1 MSSSPRPVPTVD
13 AALNRIAQTVL
24 PTDEGRFD
32 LYGYV
37 DAASGAEHL
46 ALVLGDVSAGSGSQ
60 PPLVRVHSECLTG
73 DALGSHRCDCGDQLK
88 AAKRAIAAEGR
99 GLVVYLRG
107 HEGRGIGLS
116 AKLQAYQL
124 QDGGLDTVDANLAL
138 GLPSDLRSYQAAA
151 TVLKDL
157 GVLRIRLMSSNPAKQ
172 EQLRQHGI
180 DVVARIALPVPAR
193 PENTAYLEA
202 KRARMGHSPIVPTG
216 EDRQAG

>member
-1 MSSSPRPVPTVD
+1 
-13 AALNRIAQTVL
+13 VL
-24 PTDEGRFD
+24 PTDSGRFD
-32 LYGYV
+32 LYAYIE
-37 DAASGAEHL
+37 AQSGSEHL
-46 ALVLGDVSAGSGSQ
+46 ALVLGDVSRASGGQ

-88 AAKRAIAAEGR
+88 AAQRAIAAEGR
-99 GLVVYLRG
+99 GVVVYLRG

-138 GLPSDLRSYQAAA
+138 GLPSDLRSYHAAA
-151 TVLKDL
+151 AVLQDL
-157 GVLRIRLMSSNPAKQ
+157 DVPRIRLMSSNPAKE

-193 PENTAYLEA
+193 PENIAYLEA
-202 KRARMGHSPIVPTG
+202 KRARMGHSPMPSTGPSVVPSIG
-216 EDRQAG
+216 EDG